1 MNAEVDIRKAGFRL
15 AVCGARKGVFSFRPY
30 KAKEMFFCFFSS
42 QQTCLIE
49 MKDCTGPMSLTASDL
64 HRLGH

>member
-30 KAKEMFFCFFSS
+30 KAKEMFFCFFFF
-42 QQTCLIE
+42 
-49 MKDCTGPMSLTASDL
+49 TANLFD
-64 HRLGH
+64 